1 MQDTTKT
8 NDHPALRNN
17 LMPGSGSGSEYS
29 AFDVMVRASE
39 TMFPVGGFESD
50 AFHCLNS
57 EIGRASCRERVC
69 HRV

>member
-57 EIGRASCRERVC
+57 GMFMPFDSERSIKVA
-69 HRV
+69 